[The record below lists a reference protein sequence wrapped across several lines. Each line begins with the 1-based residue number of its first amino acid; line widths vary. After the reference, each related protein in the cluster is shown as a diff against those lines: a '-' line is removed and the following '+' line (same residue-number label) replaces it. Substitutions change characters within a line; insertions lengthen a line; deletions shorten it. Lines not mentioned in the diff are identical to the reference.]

1 MTNTVSRT
9 LHTCETKFQ
18 SAHVFGL
25 VIAQP
30 GMPVGELGRSD
41 SGHCS
46 LAAMWSKDPRL
57 ARGSR
62 RFRIDSW
69 PLTPAPAF
77 IPLDVQLRLA
87 RIAAKSQDG
96 NLRRPLRRHAKDKQ
110 WQREGRSS
118 SKQFTTSPSG
128 GGKEH
133 ERPGDSVNEGY
144 DTERTWSHCKAAPS
158 ISI

>member
-1 MTNTVSRT
+1 MQCVSVCMSKTESKSEVQIRFFLGPCEARHGTTCIKECVRANDHVSIFKVTNTVSRT

-69 PLTPAPAF
+69 PLTPAPAI

-87 RIAAKSQDG
+87 RITARSQDG

-110 WQREGRSS
+110 
-118 SKQFTTSPSG
+118 
-128 GGKEH
+128 
-133 ERPGDSVNEGY
+133 
-144 DTERTWSHCKAAPS
+144 
-158 ISI
+158 